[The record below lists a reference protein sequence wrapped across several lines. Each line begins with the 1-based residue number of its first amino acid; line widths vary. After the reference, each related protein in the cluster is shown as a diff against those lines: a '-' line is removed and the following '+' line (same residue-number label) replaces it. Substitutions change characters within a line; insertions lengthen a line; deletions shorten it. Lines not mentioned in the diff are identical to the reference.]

1 MTFYCDGEEEKGDV
15 DNTSFLSFVQIFLEE
30 LYAKILQNYICTGT
44 SSILTYNY
52 FYYPIFEI
60 TISFEIVS
68 DNILLWQGREKGDY
82 VPDHV
87 PSRFKIYSLYK
98 CCIEGVF
105 VKSCQNVNA

>member
-68 DNILLWQGREKGDY
+68 EIFYDKAGRKEIMYLIMYQVDLRSILY
-82 VPDHV
+82 T
-87 PSRFKIYSLYK
+87 
-98 CCIEGVF
+98 
-105 VKSCQNVNA
+105 NVVLKEYL